1 MWHSY
6 SRRAAEGGVAEEV
19 IAAIAERRE
28 PPFKLSEDRAVYT
41 YVTELL
47 GRHKVADGTFQKAV
61 AAIGKPGLVELTAL
75 IGNYSMVAMALNAFE
90 VDLPAGAKLLP
101 A

>member
-6 SRRAAEGGVAEEV
+6 SRRAAEGSVGEDV
-19 IAAIAERRE
+19 ITAIAERRE
-28 PPFKLSEDRAVYT
+28 PPFKSGDDRAVYA
-41 YVTELL
+41 YAKELL
-47 GRHKVADGTFQKAV
+47 ERHKVAGGTFQAAV
-61 AAIGKPGLVELTAL
+61 KVVGKPGLVELTAL

-90 VDLPAGAKLLP
+90 VDLPSDAQLLP